1 MAKLQLALDAIG
13 IEDALTL
20 LGRIRDHVDI
30 IEIGTP
36 FLMEYGLQAIRRVKA
51 ALPQREVLCDGKI
64 MDAGDYE
71 ARQMFEAGADYVT
84 VLAVTDER
92 TVSACVTAARAHGG
106 KVMADMICAN
116 GLAGTARRM
125 EALGVD
131 VVAVHTGV
139 DQQAAGRT
147 PLEDLAEL
155 KQSVRRAQ
163 VAVAGGIRADTVA
176 AYLALKPDIVIVGG
190 GILSQPDR
198 VSAAETLYRA
208 IHGNV

>member
-1 MAKLQLALDAIG
+1 MPKLQLALDAIG
-13 IEDALTL
+13 LEDALTL

-36 FLMEYGLQAIRRVKA
+36 FLMEYGLEAIRRVKA
-51 ALPQREVLCDGKI
+51 ALPRHEVLCDGKI

-71 ARQMFEAGADYVT
+71 ARQMFAAGADYVT
-84 VLAVTDER
+84 VLAVTDEQ
-92 TVSACVTAARAHGG
+92 TVAACVKAAREHGG

-125 EALGVD
+125 EALGAD

-139 DQQAAGRT
+139 DQQAVGRT
-147 PLEDLAEL
+147 PLQDLAEL
-155 KQSVRRAQ
+155 KQCVRQAQ
-163 VAVAGGIRADTVA
+163 VAVAGGIRADTVE
-176 AYLALKPDIVIVGG
+176 AYLRLAPDIVIVGG

-208 IHGNV
+208 IHGNA

>member
-1 MAKLQLALDAIG
+1 MPKLQLALDAIEM
-13 IEDALTL
+13 EDALTL

-36 FLMEYGLQAIRRVKA
+36 FLMEYGLEAIRRVKA
-51 ALPQREVLCDGKI
+51 ALPRREVLCDGKI

-71 ARQMFEAGADYVT
+71 ARQMFAAGADYVT
-84 VLAVTDER
+84 VLAVTDEQ
-92 TVSACVTAARAHGG
+92 TVAACVKAAREHGG

-147 PLEDLAEL
+147 PLQDLAEL
-155 KQSVRRAQ
+155 KQCVRQAQ
-163 VAVAGGIRADTVA
+163 VAVAGGIRADTVE
-176 AYLALKPDIVIVGG
+176 AYLRLAPDIVIVGG

-208 IHGNV
+208 IHGNA